1 MGERLVSLSE
11 EGDDLRGPA
20 KLPRSLE
27 SCREY
32 LRLVARLQFDAR
44 LQGKLDPS
52 DIVQQTLIKAQE
64 HLDQFRGPGEGEM
77 LAWLRR
83 ILVNT
88 LLNEV
93 RKFRKEVAL
102 VRSLE
107 AAVEASSARLEE
119 WLSVSQSSPSEQTA
133 REEQLV
139 RLAGAL
145 AQLPED
151 QRWAVELHHLHN
163 QSVIE
168 VAQTMGRSEA
178 SVAGLLRRALAKL
191 RVLLA
196 EPNDMDAP

>member
-1 MGERLVSLSE
+1 MSLRE
-11 EGDDLRGPA
+11 EGEERRGPM

-52 DIVQQTLIKAQE
+52 DIVQQTLAKAQE
-64 HLDQFRGPGEGEM
+64 HLDEFRGPGEGEM

-93 RKFRKEVAL
+93 RKFHKEIAL

-119 WLSVSQSSPSEQTA
+119 WLSASQSSPVEQAA

-163 QSVIE
+163 QSVVE
-168 VAQTMGRSEA
+168 AAKTMGRSEA

-191 RVLLA
+191 RLLLGESYELD
-196 EPNDMDAP
+196 EP

>member
-1 MGERLVSLSE
+1 MEDNNEKREPV
-11 EGDDLRGPA
+11 

-52 DIVQQTLIKAQE
+52 DVVQQTLVKAQE
-64 HLDQFRGPGEGEM
+64 HLDEFRGPGEGAM

-93 RKFRKEVAL
+93 RKFHKEIAL

-107 AAVEASSARLEE
+107 AAVEASSARLEQ
-119 WLSVSQSSPSEQTA
+119 WLSASQSSPSEQA
-133 REEQLV
+133 DREEQLV

-151 QRWAVELHHLHN
+151 QRWAVELHHLHD

-168 VAQTMGRSEA
+168 VARTMGRSEA
-178 SVAGLLRRALAKL
+178 SVAGLLRRGLAKL
-191 RVLLA
+191 RVLLT
-196 EPNDMDAP
+196 ETDQLDSP

>member
-1 MGERLVSLSE
+1 VSLNKE
-11 EGDDLRGPA
+11 DDEHREPL

-52 DIVQQTLIKAQE
+52 DIVQQTLVKAQE
-64 HLDQFRGPGEGEM
+64 HLDDFRGPDEGQM

-93 RKFRKEVAL
+93 RKYHKEIAL

-119 WLSVSQSSPSEQTA
+119 WLSASQSSPVEQAA

-151 QRWAVELHHLHN
+151 QRCAVELHHLHS

-178 SVAGLLRRALAKL
+178 SVAGLLRRGLARL
-191 RVLLA
+191 RVLLG
-196 EPNDMDAP
+196 EPHA

>member
-1 MGERLVSLSE
+1 MSLSK
-11 EGDDLRGPA
+11 EGDERSEPP
-20 KLPRSLE
+20 KLARSLE

-52 DIVQQTLIKAQE
+52 DIVQQTLAKAQE
-64 HLDQFRGPGEGEM
+64 HLDEFRGPGEGEM

-93 RKFRKEVAL
+93 RKFHKEIAL

-119 WLSVSQSSPSEQTA
+119 WLSASQSSPVEQAA

-163 QSVIE
+163 QSVVE
-168 VAQTMGRSEA
+168 AAKTMGRSEA

-196 EPNDMDAP
+196 ESHEMDGL